1 MNSKRN
7 LALHC
12 LLFAAV
18 FYLSAKGCYAQNSTD
33 SLAFYS
39 KLVMQ
44 PQSASD
50 LEESY
55 LFFDSKYKKA
65 LRKNQNEQAINYL
78 YYLSS
83 IAYKRGRYEEA
94 ELKAVN
100 AQKLI
105 DKLPTSEYEKAV
117 RKSFYNLLGI
127 IYEEQ
132 QNEDKALELYNT
144 SLGFAETASDSAI
157 IYNNISNVYKQY
169 RDTLRAEKSLAI
181 AFGLRSRIEDSLI
194 KALIYDNY
202 GVIKNDRNEN
212 GLPLMRKALDIR
224 EKEGDSSKIYLSYT
238 SLAEYY
244 YKKGD
249 SVQSKTYA
257 RSALDIARKLE
268 SPTYINYALGILT
281 ALSKDPYAVWY
292 KRLNDSLIKVE
303 RNNKNRFALIRYDV
317 AKKDK
322 ALLQS
327 QRNNERMILV
337 LLILVVSTIALF
349 IYLRIKHNK
358 EKLQQVLKTESNISK
373 QIHDELANSVFQ
385 VMTRLEQNGE
395 KDESILDELDLL
407 YKKTRDISKEYAQI
421 DDPQSFDG
429 MLRDLIG
436 YFKNKNTN
444 ILVKGMSNVNWLKV
458 PSYKLNAVYKVL
470 QELLV
475 NMKKHSQAS
484 LVVLN
489 FNQNKGKLSIEYT
502 DNGIGGPIKKG
513 RGLQNAENR
522 ISAIGGRFNFES
534 KPMKGFKV
542 QLYV

>member
-1 MNSKRN
+1 
-7 LALHC
+7 
-12 LLFAAV
+12 
-18 FYLSAKGCYAQNSTD
+18 
-33 SLAFYS
+33 
-39 KLVMQ
+39 
-44 PQSASD
+44 
-50 LEESY
+50 
-55 LFFDSKYKKA
+55 
-65 LRKNQNEQAINYL
+65 
-78 YYLSS
+78 
-83 IAYKRGRYEEA
+83 
-94 ELKAVN
+94 
-100 AQKLI
+100 
-105 DKLPTSEYEKAV
+105 
-117 RKSFYNLLGI
+117 
-127 IYEEQ
+127 
-132 QNEDKALELYNT
+132 
-144 SLGFAETASDSAI
+144 
-157 IYNNISNVYKQY
+157 
-169 RDTLRAEKSLAI
+169 LRAEKSLAI